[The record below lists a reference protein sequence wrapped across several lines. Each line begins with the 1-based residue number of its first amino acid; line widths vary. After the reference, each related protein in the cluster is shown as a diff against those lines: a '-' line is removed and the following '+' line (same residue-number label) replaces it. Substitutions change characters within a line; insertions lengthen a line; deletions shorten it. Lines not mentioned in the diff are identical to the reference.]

1 MGILPGQCS
10 ISLWNSCGGQRI
22 QEGSLLWIGSLTSL
36 YPVSSTLV
44 WGTHVTRVK
53 VSCLLLW
60 SLKGLCPG
68 AVFLYRESW
77 MVSSFFPSWNYL
89 ANCFSD
95 EFPLL
100 TTKRV
105 FWKGVLE
112 ELLWFIKVKKLLL
125 LGINSLFSTQHQRD
139 PLKSQ
144 IMSFFTYSP

>member
-1 MGILPGQCS
+1 MDP
-10 ISLWNSCGGQRI
+10 GGQ
-22 QEGSLLWIGSLTSL
+22 SLLCLCLTSL

-44 WGTHVTRVK
+44 WGAHVTGVK
-53 VSCLLLW
+53 VSYLLLW

-68 AVFLYRESW
+68 AVFLHRENW
-77 MVSSFFPSWNYL
+77 MMSSVFPSLNYL

-125 LGINSLFSTQHQRD
+125 LEINSLFSTQHQGD
-139 PLKSQ
+139 PFKSQ
-144 IMSFFTYSP
+144 IMSLLACSP